1 MLAILVFILILGLL
15 VFVHEAGHCIAAKR
29 AGMGVEEFGF
39 GFPPR
44 LIGVQRVSGKWRM
57 VRGGGSSRKPSTINH
72 QPPTIYSLNWIPL
85 GGFVRITG
93 ESGGD
98 ADDPRSF
105 AAKPRWQRAIVLV
118 AGVAMNLVLA
128 IVLFTAVYSLGAP
141 QVIDDLPP
149 GATIRDRRTSIIGV
163 LRDGPAA
170 GAGVQSGDAI
180 TAIDGESFTDIRGVQ
195 QYIGAHAD
203 QDLRITVDRN
213 GQSRE
218 FTLRPA
224 PLPGVERP
232 GIGVQLVEVG
242 TVRFPL
248 HLAAW
253 QGVRATGFVIAEILR
268 ALGGLVRGLVVERAV
283 TVDVV
288 GPVGIAVMTGQVV
301 SLGFVH
307 LLQFTAVL
315 SANLALLN
323 VFPFP
328 ALDGGRL
335 FILLIEAIRRRS
347 IGKRIENAIHAAGF
361 ALLLLLVVAVT
372 YHDIAQFGGS
382 IMSSLRSTVGF

>member
-1 MLAILVFILILGLL
+1 MLAIITFIIILGLL
-15 VFVHEAGHCIAAKR
+15 VFVHEAGHFMVAKR
-29 AGMGVEEFGF
+29 SGMGVEEFGF

-44 LIGVQRVSGKWRM
+44 IVGVQKVDGRWRL
-57 VRGGGSSRKPSTINH
+57 VPRAARTQKGD
-72 QPPTIYSLNWIPL
+72 PTVYSLNWIPL

-93 ESGGD
+93 ESGSD

-105 AAKPRWQRAIVLV
+105 AARPRWQRALVLL
-118 AGVAMNLVLA
+118 AGVGMNLVLTV
-128 IVLFTAVYSLGAP
+128 VLFSAVYSLGAP

-149 GATIRDRRTSIIGV
+149 GAAVRDRRTAILGV

-170 GAGVQSGDAI
+170 RVGLQAGDTI
-180 TAIDGESFTDIRGVQ
+180 TAIDGEAFADIRGVQ
-195 QYIGAHAD
+195 QYIGAHGD
-203 QDLRITVDRN
+203 QDIRVTVDRS
-213 GQSRE
+213 GKSQE

-224 PLPGVERP
+224 PLPGVERT

-242 TVRFPL
+242 NVRFPP
-248 HLAAW
+248 HLAVW
-253 QGVRATGFVIAEILR
+253 QSIRTTGFVLGEILR
-268 ALGGLVRGLVVERAV
+268 SLGGLVRGLVVDRSV
-283 TVDVV
+283 TVDVA

-301 SLGFVH
+301 QLGFVH

-335 FILLIEAIRRRS
+335 FLLILETIRRRS
-347 IGKRIENAIHAAGF
+347 LGKKLENAIHAVGF
-361 ALLLLLVVAVT
+361 AILLLIVVAVT
-372 YHDIAQFGGS
+372 YRDIATFGGG
-382 IMSSLRSTVGF
+382 IWSSVKSTIGF